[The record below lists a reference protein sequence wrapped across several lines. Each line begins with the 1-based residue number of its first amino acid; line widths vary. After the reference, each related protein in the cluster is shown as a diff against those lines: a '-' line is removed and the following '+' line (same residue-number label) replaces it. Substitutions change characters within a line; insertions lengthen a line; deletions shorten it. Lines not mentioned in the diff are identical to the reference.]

1 MKERTKEGVAIV
13 LIIITFL
20 VIIAFVLIKVDEKY
34 YEESIIK
41 PFKIIK
47 GDATYEMRCLDG
59 YAYLLYKER
68 NNASI
73 TQMLIDNGSSSDR
86 ARLAHCKED

>member
-1 MKERTKEGVAIV
+1 MLNRNDVRWAV
-13 LIIITFL
+13 IITSIFL
-20 VIIAFVLIKVDEKY
+20 GIVVTGTMYFNNVNYEKNLV
-34 YEESIIK
+34 K
-41 PFKIIK
+41 PFKLIK